1 MPLVIVPIL
10 WGLLAYTAGSI
21 NWAYPVAQRYGV
33 DILRTGNR
41 NPGAANAFR
50 VVGPLPGVLVYVAD
64 TVTAMVVVAPT
75 HWLPLSDACMLA
87 ASGMV
92 IVGTMSPV
100 FSHFRGGT
108 GLAKST
114 GVAAGINPLGL
125 LLALPLGL
133 YVLGTLRD
141 AGWAGGL
148 GLGLVLLASAYISH
162 DAVGVASI
170 AMVGALIFIRSRVQY
185 RGGRQA

>member
-10 WGLLAYTAGSI
+10 WGVLAYTASSI
-21 NWAYPVAQRYGV
+21 NWAYPVARRYGV
-33 DILRTGNR
+33 DILSTGNR

-50 VVGPLPGVLVYVAD
+50 VVGPLPGALVYLAD
-64 TVTAMVVVAPT
+64 MLTATAVVAPT
-75 HWLPLSDACMLA
+75 HWLPLSDACMLV

-92 IVGTMSPV
+92 IVGTMFPV

-125 LLALPLGL
+125 LLALPLALFALG
-133 YVLGTLRD
+133 VLRN

-148 GLGLVLLASAYISH
+148 GLGVVLLASAFVSH
-162 DAVGVASI
+162 DAVGTISI

-185 RGGRQA
+185 RGGRQT

>member
-92 IVGTMSPV
+92 IVGTMFPV